1 MKPAALALIVCLV
14 LALCHGEQVPLP
26 FVKRLAAQLR
36 VLLSTDPRQAKF
48 GALSQA
54 RCLPSATAL
63 MSTTCVIPKKQ
74 VPAPASTIVYNSNSL
89 VVKHRLLQPDQ
100 SALLDSATTIHI
112 VTKPS
117 SLMLLTDQLLPLR
130 VFTPLQGETF
140 SMQTIKTP
148 RVRYMK
154 NVGGGP
160 YGELTVE
167 IKASPNRSTQVGR
180 PALSS

>member
-1 MKPAALALIVCLV
+1 MKLFAFLLTVYLV

-36 VLLSTDPRQAKF
+36 VLLQSRQTPVIGEAIV
-48 GALSQA
+48 LSQA

-74 VPAPASTIVYNSNSL
+74 VLKHVVFNSNSL
-89 VVKHRLLQPDQ
+89 LVQHRLLQPNQ
-100 SALLDSATTIHI
+100 SVLLDSATTIHI

-130 VFTPLQGETF
+130 VFTPAQGETF
-140 SMQTIKTP
+140 SLSSLKTH
-148 RVRYMK
+148 RVRYLK

-160 YGELTVE
+160 YGELIVE
-167 IKASPNRSTQVGR
+167 TKASPNHSTQVGR